1 MARPLRIEYAGALYH
16 VTSRGDGRE
25 DIYLSDD
32 DRALWLEVFGEV
44 CRRYNWIC
52 HAYCLMG
59 NHYHLLIET
68 PESNLSLGMRQ
79 LNGVYTQRFNRTH
92 NRVGHVF
99 QGRFKAILVDK
110 DAYLLELA
118 RYIVLN
124 PVRARMVRRAGDW
137 PWSSYR
143 ATSGIETKHDWLQID
158 WLLSCFAKRRKTA
171 YERYIQ
177 FVQEGKGQPS
187 PWESLKNQVYLG
199 DEKFVEEMQ
208 RLIEPDKSL
217 DEIPKNQKR
226 KMARALEEYDKL
238 ADTRNE
244 AIYNAFVSGGYKMK
258 EIGEYFGLHYSSIS
272 KIVKEME

>member
-32 DRALWLEVFGEV
+32 DRALWLAVFGKV

-52 HAYCLMG
+52 HAYCLMS
-59 NHYHLLIET
+59 NHYHILIET

-79 LNGVYTQRFNRTH
+79 LNGVYTQRFNRNH

-124 PVRARMVRRAGDW
+124 PVRARRVRRVRDW
-137 PWSSYR
+137 IWSSYR
-143 ATSGIETKHDWLQID
+143 ATSGIEAKPDWLQID
-158 WLLSCFAKRRKTA
+158 GLLSCFAKRRKTA

-177 FVQEGKGQPS
+177 FVQDGKGQSS
-187 PWESLKNQVYLG
+187 PWESLENQVYLG
-199 DEKFVEEMQ
+199 DEKFVKEMQ

-217 DEIPKNQKR
+217 DEIPRNQKR
-226 KMARALEEYDKL
+226 KMARALEEYDKR
-238 ADTRNE
+238 ANTRNE
-244 AIYNAFVSGGYKMK
+244 AIYSAFASGSYKMK